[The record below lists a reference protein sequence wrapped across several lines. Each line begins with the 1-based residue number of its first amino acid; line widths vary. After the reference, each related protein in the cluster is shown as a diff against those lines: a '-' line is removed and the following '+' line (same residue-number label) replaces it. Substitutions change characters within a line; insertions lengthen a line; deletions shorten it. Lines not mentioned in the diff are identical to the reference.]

1 MRTIVCDKCGKIIR
15 MVRGNQIIKDD
26 SIGKVSIHT
35 VDKDG
40 KVIERDLGKINEME
54 ICPDCISKLIESFV
68 KKGIAE
74 QPDPSEMEK
83 KAPEDPEPDADQR
96 EDPVDEAPAA
106 PEEKQVD
113 LTKFE
118 PAEVHEDKPKSSV
131 RMITPET
138 RKQIRDLAKDGKS
151 AREISELTGVSI
163 PTANKYMRRATDGQT
178 T

>member
-15 MVRGNQIIKDD
+15 MVRSNQVIKDD
-26 SIGKVSIHT
+26 PIGKVSIFT

-96 EDPVDEAPAA
+96 EDTEDEAPAA
-106 PEEKQVD
+106 QEEKQVD

-131 RMITPET
+131 RMITPEI

>member
-15 MVRGNQIIKDD
+15 MVRSDQVIKDD
-26 SIGKVSIHT
+26 PIGKVSIFT

-68 KKGIAE
+68 KKSIAE
-74 QPDPSEMEK
+74 QPDPSEMGK
-83 KAPEDPEPDADQR
+83 KVSEEPEHDADQR
-96 EDPVDEAPAA
+96 EGTVDEAPAA
-106 PEEKQVD
+106 PEEKHVD

-163 PTANKYMRRATDGQT
+163 PTANKYMRRATDGQAT
-178 T
+178 

>member
-15 MVRGNQIIKDD
+15 MVSGDQIIKDD

-40 KVIERDLGKINEME
+40 KVIERDLGEIEEME

-68 KKGIAE
+68 KKSIVE

-83 KAPEDPEPDADQR
+83 KAHEEPEPDADQR
-96 EDPVDEAPAA
+96 EGIEDKAPDAPADP
-106 PEEKQVD
+106 PEE
-113 LTKFE
+113 
-118 PAEVHEDKPKSSV
+118 PAAGDGFKAVEVKLDPPKPSV

-138 RKQIRDLAKDGKS
+138 RKRIRELAKDGKS
-151 AREISELTGVSI
+151 AREIAELTGVSV
-163 PTANKYMRRATDGQT
+163 PTATKYMRG
-178 T
+178 

>member
-15 MVRGNQIIKDD
+15 MVRSDQVIKDD
-26 SIGKVSIHT
+26 PIGKVSIST

-40 KVIERDLGKINEME
+40 KIIERDLGEINKME

-74 QPDPSEMEK
+74 QPDPSEMKK

-96 EDPVDEAPAA
+96 EDTVDEAPAA
-106 PEEKQVD
+106 PEEKRVD

>member
-15 MVRGNQIIKDD
+15 MVRGDQIIKDD
-26 SIGKVSIHT
+26 PIGKVSIFT

-96 EDPVDEAPAA
+96 EETVDEAPAA

-163 PTANKYMRRATDGQT
+163 PTANKYMRRATDGQAT
-178 T
+178 

>member
-15 MVRGNQIIKDD
+15 MVRSDQVIKDD
-26 SIGKVSIHT
+26 PIGKVSIST

-83 KAPEDPEPDADQR
+83 KALEEPEPDADQR
-96 EDPVDEAPAA
+96 EDTVDESPDAPADP
-106 PEEKQVD
+106 PEE
-113 LTKFE
+113 
-118 PAEVHEDKPKSSV
+118 PAAGDGFKPVEVKLDPPKSSV
-131 RMITPET
+131 RMITPYT
-138 RKQIRDLAKDGKS
+138 RGQIRELAREGKS
-151 AREISELTGVSI
+151 AREIAEITGVSV
-163 PTANKYMRRATDGQT
+163 PTANKYMRRATE
-178 T
+178 

>member
-26 SIGKVSIHT
+26 PIGKVSIHT

-83 KAPEDPEPDADQR
+83 KAPEEPEHDADQR
-96 EDPVDEAPAA
+96 EGTVNEAPAA
-106 PEEKQVD
+106 SEEKQVD

-118 PAEVHEDKPKSSV
+118 PAEVHEDKLKPSV

-163 PTANKYMRRATDGQT
+163 PTAIKYMRRATDGQT

>member
-15 MVRGNQIIKDD
+15 MVRGDQIIKDD
-26 SIGKVSIHT
+26 LIGKVSIFT

-40 KVIERDLGKINEME
+40 KVIERDLGKVNEME

-83 KAPEDPEPDADQR
+83 KAPEEPEPAADQR
-96 EDPVDEAPAA
+96 EGTGDEAPAA
-106 PEEKQVD
+106 PADPPE
-113 LTKFE
+113 E
-118 PAEVHEDKPKSSV
+118 PAAGDGFKAVEVKLDPPKPSV

-138 RKQIRDLAKDGKS
+138 RKRIRELAKDGKG
-151 AREISELTGVSI
+151 AREIAEITGVSV
-163 PTANKYMRRATDGQT
+163 PTATKYMRG
-178 T
+178 

>member
-1 MRTIVCDKCGKIIR
+1 MRQIKCDRCKRIIVHRRGGVTVLDDKIGRI
-15 MVRGNQIIKDD
+15 
-26 SIGKVSIHT
+26 SISSETEVGLAGEENIGQLE
-35 VDKDG
+35 DW
-40 KVIERDLGKINEME
+40 EL
-54 ICPDCISKLIESFV
+54 CPDCIEKIV
-68 KKGIAE
+68 KFIRNE
-74 QPDPSEMEK
+74 ETEEPPEELPDEK
-83 KAPEDPEPDADQR
+83 KAPEEPEPVADQR
-96 EDPVDEAPAA
+96 EGTEDEALVA

>member
-15 MVRGNQIIKDD
+15 MVRSDQVIKDD
-26 SIGKVSIHT
+26 PIGKVSIFT

-83 KAPEDPEPDADQR
+83 KHLR
-96 EDPVDEAPAA
+96 SRS
-106 PEEKQVD
+106 
-113 LTKFE
+113 LTL
-118 PAEVHEDKPKSSV
+118 
-131 RMITPET
+131 I
-138 RKQIRDLAKDGKS
+138 S
-151 AREISELTGVSI
+151 ARI
-163 PTANKYMRRATDGQT
+163 PWTSLLMLPRIRPRSPLPEMDSRL
-178 T
+178 

>member
-1 MRTIVCDKCGKIIR
+1 MRQIKCDRCKRIIVHRRGGVTVLDDKIGRI
-15 MVRGNQIIKDD
+15 
-26 SIGKVSIHT
+26 SISSETEVGLAGEENIGQLE
-35 VDKDG
+35 DW
-40 KVIERDLGKINEME
+40 EL
-54 ICPDCISKLIESFV
+54 CPDCIEKIV
-68 KKGIAE
+68 KFIRNE
-74 QPDPSEMEK
+74 ETEEPPEELPDEK
-83 KAPEDPEPDADQR
+83 KAPEKPEPVADQR
-96 EDPVDEAPAA
+96 EGTEDEALVA

>member
-1 MRTIVCDKCGKIIR
+1 MRTIMCDKCGKIIR
-15 MVRGNQIIKDD
+15 MVRSDQVIKDD
-26 SIGKVSIHT
+26 PIGKVSICT

-68 KKGIAE
+68 KKSIAE

-96 EDPVDEAPAA
+96 EGTEDESPDAPADP
-106 PEEKQVD
+106 PEE
-113 LTKFE
+113 
-118 PAEVHEDKPKSSV
+118 PAAGDGFKAVEVKLDPPKPSV

-138 RKQIRDLAKDGKS
+138 RKRIRELAKDGKS
-151 AREISELTGVSI
+151 AREIAELTGVSV
-163 PTANKYMRRATDGQT
+163 PTATKYMRG
-178 T
+178 

>member
-15 MVRGNQIIKDD
+15 MVRSDQVIKDD
-26 SIGKVSIHT
+26 PIGKVSIFT

-83 KAPEDPEPDADQR
+83 KAHEEPEPDADQR
-96 EDPVDEAPAA
+96 EGTEDESPDSPADPPEEPAA
-106 PEEKQVD
+106 GDGFKAV
-113 LTKFE
+113 
-118 PAEVHEDKPKSSV
+118 EVKLDPPKPSV

-138 RKQIRDLAKDGKS
+138 RKRIRELAKDGKS
-151 AREISELTGVSI
+151 AREIAELTGVSV
-163 PTANKYMRRATDGQT
+163 PTATKYMRG
-178 T
+178 

>member
-15 MVRGNQIIKDD
+15 MVRSNQIIKDD
-26 SIGKVSIHT
+26 PIGKVSIFT

-68 KKGIAE
+68 KKSIAE

-83 KAPEDPEPDADQR
+83 KAPEEPEPDADQR
-96 EDPVDEAPAA
+96 EDTVDESPDVPADPPEEPAA
-106 PEEKQVD
+106 GDGFKAV
-113 LTKFE
+113 
-118 PAEVHEDKPKSSV
+118 EVKLDPPKPSV

-138 RKQIRDLAKDGKS
+138 RKRIRELAKDGKG
-151 AREISELTGVSI
+151 AREIAELTGVSV
-163 PTANKYMRRATDGQT
+163 PTATKYMRG
-178 T
+178 

>member
-15 MVRGNQIIKDD
+15 MVRGDQIIKDD
-26 SIGKVSIHT
+26 PIGKVSIYT

-40 KVIERDLGKINEME
+40 KVIERDLGEIEEME

-83 KAPEDPEPDADQR
+83 KAPEEPEPDADQR
-96 EDPVDEAPAA
+96 EGTEDEAPAA

-163 PTANKYMRRATDGQT
+163 PTANKYMRRTTDGQT

>member
-15 MVRGNQIIKDD
+15 MVRGDQIIKDD

-40 KVIERDLGKINEME
+40 KVIERDLGEIEEME

-68 KKGIAE
+68 KKSIAE

-83 KAPEDPEPDADQR
+83 KAHEEPEPDADQR
-96 EDPVDEAPAA
+96 EGIEDKAPDAPADP
-106 PEEKQVD
+106 PEE
-113 LTKFE
+113 
-118 PAEVHEDKPKSSV
+118 PAAGDGFKAVEVKLDPPKPSV

-138 RKQIRDLAKDGKS
+138 RKRIRELAKDGKS
-151 AREISELTGVSI
+151 AREIAELTGVSV
-163 PTANKYMRRATDGQT
+163 PTATKYMRG
-178 T
+178 

>member
-15 MVRGNQIIKDD
+15 MVRSDQVIKDD
-26 SIGKVSIHT
+26 PIGKVSIYT

-40 KVIERDLGKINEME
+40 KVIERDLGEIEEME

-83 KAPEDPEPDADQR
+83 KAPEDPEPDADQS
-96 EDPVDEAPAA
+96 EDTVDEAPAA

>member
-15 MVRGNQIIKDD
+15 MVRGDQIIKDD
-26 SIGKVSIHT
+26 SIGKVSICT

-74 QPDPSEMEK
+74 QPDPSEMVK

-96 EDPVDEAPAA
+96 EGTEDEAPAA

-163 PTANKYMRRATDGQT
+163 PTANKYMRRTTDGQT

>member
-15 MVRGNQIIKDD
+15 MVRSDQVIKDD
-26 SIGKVSIHT
+26 PIGKVLIRT

-40 KVIERDLGKINEME
+40 KVIERDLGKIDEME

-74 QPDPSEMEK
+74 QPDPSEMGK

-96 EDPVDEAPAA
+96 EDTVDEAPAA

-151 AREISELTGVSI
+151 AREISELTGVSV
-163 PTANKYMRRATDGQT
+163 PTANKYMRRATDGQAT
-178 T
+178 

>member
-1 MRTIVCDKCGKIIR
+1 MLKRALLSSRIR
-15 MVRGNQIIKDD
+15 LKW
-26 SIGKVSIHT
+26 
-35 VDKDG
+35 
-40 KVIERDLGKINEME
+40 
-54 ICPDCISKLIESFV
+54 
-68 KKGIAE
+68 
-74 QPDPSEMEK
+74 EK
-83 KAPEDPEPDADQR
+83 KAPEEPEHDADQR
-96 EDPVDEAPAA
+96 EGTVDEAPAA

-163 PTANKYMRRATDGQT
+163 PTATKYMRRATDGQT

>member
-15 MVRGNQIIKDD
+15 MVRGDQIIKDD
-26 SIGKVSIHT
+26 LIGKVSIFT
-35 VDKDG
+35 VDKDD

-68 KKGIAE
+68 KKSIAE

-83 KAPEDPEPDADQR
+83 KAPEEPEPAADQR
-96 EDPVDEAPAA
+96 EGTGDEAPAA

-113 LTKFE
+113 FTKFE

-163 PTANKYMRRATDGQT
+163 PTANKYMRRATDGQAT
-178 T
+178 